1 MGKSAGKMMGII
13 VALLLFALPLAGCA
27 CSRQEADSAASQA
40 SSAALA
46 SAGASSASASSDAA
60 ASASSD
66 DVDAEE
72 GSGES
77 IEEVP
82 SSGDS
87 SASNQVGGSDSSWA
101 EVPSAPSGDSS
112 DGDSGS
118 GASEPQPAA
127 HEHSWEW
134 VPQWVDI
141 VHREAYDEPV
151 YRWATWCY
159 KCDVEVAKSHNEE
172 MLLKGEKGHTLTD
185 LKVLDHY
192 KHVEAE
198 THQEDHGYY
207 RCSTCGETY

>member
-1 MGKSAGKMMGII
+1 M
-13 VALLLFALPLAGCA
+13 ALLLVALPLAGCS
-27 CSRQEADSAASQA
+27 CSRQEADPAASQA

-72 GSGES
+72 GDDSS
-77 IEEVP
+77 EEAP

-87 SASNQVGGSDSSWA
+87 SSSNQGGGPNSSWA
-101 EVPSAPSGDSS
+101 EAPSAPSG
-112 DGDSGS
+112 GDSGS
-118 GASEPQPAA
+118 GSSEPQPAA